1 MSRLDRFKEIG
12 NSLVGTNSNIA
23 NEQTISALQS
33 EIEKLK
39 QGTPTT
45 YLAAHLIRLSPFQPR
60 KYFDQNTQAQLDAN
74 IKEFGVLQNLIVRQL
89 DDGYELVV
97 GERRLRASI
106 ANNLE
111 VPVVIRVLTDRD
123 ARRLALAE
131 NLYRDDLNPIE
142 ETDAILHLL
151 AVELNINTVEE
162 VKKILYSLDN
172 LAKGKKVTYKFVN
185 SAEEVQSIVAQT
197 IYTNAKGM
205 NWRSYIRNRL
215 PLLNL
220 PAEILT
226 AIMSGQIDYTKAQSI
241 ARIAD
246 PVARSAMLAA
256 AIAENWSLSEIKKQ
270 INIEIDRTSNQEI
283 ESVSLHPKQRIQ
295 QTLNKAARSQTWK
308 DPQTWQ
314 KIEELLAKIDNLLD
328 S

>member
-12 NSLVGTNSNIA
+12 NSLISSNTNIA
-23 NEQTISALQS
+23 SEQTIFALQA
-33 EIEKLK
+33 EIQQLK
-39 QGTPTT
+39 QGQPTT
-45 YLAAHLIRLSPFQPR
+45 YLAAHLIRPSPFQPR
-60 KYFDQNTQAQLDAN
+60 KYFDKSTQAQLDAN
-74 IKEFGVLQNLIVRQL
+74 IKEFGVLQNLIVRRL

-131 NLYRDDLNPIE
+131 NLYRDNLNAIE

-151 AVELNINTVEE
+151 AVELSINTTEE

-172 LAKGKKVTYKFVN
+172 LAKGKKVTYKFVG
-185 SAEEVQSIVAQT
+185 SAEEIQSIVAQT
-197 IYTNAKGM
+197 IYTNANGM
-205 NWRSYIRNRL
+205 NWRSFIRNRL

-220 PAEILT
+220 PDEILT

-241 ARIAD
+241 ARITD
-246 PVARSAMLAA
+246 PVSRATILLAA
-256 AIAENWSLSEIKKQ
+256 IEQNWSLAEIKKQ
-270 INIEIDRTSNQEI
+270 INIFRTQEV
-283 ESVSLHPKQRIQ
+283 EKVHLEPKQRIQ
-295 QTLNKAARSQTWK
+295 LTLNKAARSQIWQ
-308 DPQTWQ
+308 DPQRWG
-314 KIEELLAKIDNLLD
+314 KIEKLLAKIDELLD